1 MWLWYKESILYFLF
15 YIHSIFN
22 ILILLCVQL
31 LIACL
36 CCCAKWKLATL
47 LLTLAFSISFHILHV
62 SILESPWEV
71 QSLSTCISL
80 ICNGTSPVFSP
91 GEYAHIKCNVSLG
104 NSPLYVFIQLKL
116 AIINHSIFWFVI
128 VPLFSSNLLIRY
140 FTIVFQLQEII
151 KAICCK
157 MQPIEFYYRT

>member
-31 LIACL
+31 LTACL
-36 CCCAKWKLATL
+36 YCCAKWKLATL

-116 AIINHSIFWFVI
+116 AIINHSIFDLLLYHCFPVIFWFVI
-128 VPLFSSNLLIRY
+128 LPLFSSCR
-140 FTIVFQLQEII
+140 
-151 KAICCK
+151 K
-157 MQPIEFYYRT
+157 